1 MNRYQNILII
11 IFSLALAFIPESIAV
26 SAQEAKREYKIVQA
40 LSSPQVNLR
49 AKQITVRID
58 GDNSGSG
65 IIINS
70 LDDNYTVLTNWHV
83 VKDLGNY
90 TIQTVDGRQH
100 QVPPNTI
107 KRLSN
112 VDLAILQFSSPQNYQ
127 IAEVGDSNN
136 LSEGE
141 SVYFAGYPSELRTES
156 DRIYRFFSANI
167 VGLLNKPNANGY
179 SVIYDGSA
187 FPGMSGGPL
196 LNDQGFLI
204 GIHGET
210 NIHAVTGATSN
221 YAIPINVYQTA
232 STNNAEDNSTI
243 ATTTSNN
250 QPQESNNNNPVVIPE
265 TVVETNDSQKPT
277 DSTESQGT
285 NNEQIFTIPETIIE
299 PNDIRQPTAE
309 INPRTTNSVPVFS
322 SPQNQ
327 EQNTPI
333 ETSSNIDKPNKIDLP
348 QTSLVPNQVS
358 SLDVPQSKY
367 LRNFNLIS
375 TRTGIDYTE
384 LQNLLAQEKWR
395 EADRLTKQ
403 DISNVF
409 QTIKRK
415 NNNRALDLRNIADRA
430 CYDLSLMDSLW
441 RNFSSD
447 RFGLRFQQ
455 DIWQNLNQ
463 NNNFSIDV
471 WRSFVTEIGWKTGD
485 LNSPSGYVLY
495 EQLTFNP
502 QKAPIG
508 SFPWWFDYSSEQ
520 KNIMRQVLTRCNL

>member
-11 IFSLALAFIPESIAV
+11 IFSLSLAFIPESIAV
-26 SAQEAKREYKIVQA
+26 SAQEDQREYQIVQA
-40 LSSPQVNLR
+40 LSSPQINLR

-70 LDDNYTVLTNWHV
+70 LDDSYTVLTNWHI

-90 TIQTVDGRQH
+90 NIQTVDGRQH

-112 VDLAILQFSSPQNYQ
+112 LDLAILQFTSPQNYQ
-127 IAEVGDSNN
+127 IAEVGESNN
-136 LSEGE
+136 LSEGQ
-141 SVYFAGYPSELRTES
+141 SIYFAGYPSELRTER

-167 VGLLNKPNANGY
+167 VGLLNTPTANGY

-232 STNNAEDNSTI
+232 STSNDNNSTI

-250 QPQESNNNNPVVIPE
+250 QPKKPNNENRVVIPE
-265 TVVETNDSQKPT
+265 TVLETNDSQQPIA
-277 DSTESQGT
+277 DSTESEEP

-299 PNDIRQPTAE
+299 PNNIRQPTAV
-309 INPRTTNSVPVFS
+309 INPSTTNSVPVFS

-327 EQNTPI
+327 EQNLPI
-333 ETSSNIDKPNKIDLP
+333 TTSNDLDKPNKIDLP
-348 QTSLVPNQVS
+348 QTSSASNQINS
-358 SLDVPQSKY
+358 SGAPQSKY
-367 LRNFNLIS
+367 LRERNLIS
-375 TRTGIDYTE
+375 TRTGIDYAE

-415 NNNRALDLRNIADRA
+415 NNNRALDLRTIADRA

-441 RNFSSD
+441 RNFSGD
-447 RFGLRFQQ
+447 RFGFRFQQ
-455 DIWQNLNQ
+455 NIWQNLNQ

-485 LNSPSGYVLY
+485 INNPSGYVLY

-502 QKAPIG
+502 QKAPVG

-520 KNIMRQVLTRCNL
+520 KNVMRQVLTRCNL